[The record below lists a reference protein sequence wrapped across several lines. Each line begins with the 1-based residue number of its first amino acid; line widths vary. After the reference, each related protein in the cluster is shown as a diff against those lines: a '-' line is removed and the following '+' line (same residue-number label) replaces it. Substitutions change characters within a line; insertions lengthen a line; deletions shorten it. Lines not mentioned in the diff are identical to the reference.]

1 MANTDLSPSD
11 PHNIEG
17 TWRISVGKG
26 FSQLSISAF
35 TTGLGMHSPPNL
47 SNRRHRTSSLLT
59 STGLLIERVVVR
71 EREVVSCVNDSGLPT
86 GAFE

>member
-1 MANTDLSPSD
+1 
-11 PHNIEG
+11 
-17 TWRISVGKG
+17 
-26 FSQLSISAF
+26 
-35 TTGLGMHSPPNL
+35 MHSPPNL